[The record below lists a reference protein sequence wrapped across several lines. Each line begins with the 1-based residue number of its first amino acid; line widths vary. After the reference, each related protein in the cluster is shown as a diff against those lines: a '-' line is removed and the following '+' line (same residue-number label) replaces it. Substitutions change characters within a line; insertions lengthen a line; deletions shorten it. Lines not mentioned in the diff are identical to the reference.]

1 MVPDETESLSS
12 LWIVKFRAWIGVG
25 DELGLIV
32 GDSDVLPPSKM
43 VVGWKKYNSMSHLYD
58 KLLKQIKIWS
68 YLVKISVNTWCL
80 PSHSQISLCGQ
91 WKRISWHMV
100 QIQLFEIYIRFHTS

>member
-32 GDSDVLPPSKM
+32 GDSEVLPPSKM
-43 VVGWKKYNSMSHLYD
+43 VVGWKKN
-58 KLLKQIKIWS
+58 I
-68 YLVKISVNTWCL
+68 N
-80 PSHSQISLCGQ
+80 
-91 WKRISWHMV
+91 
-100 QIQLFEIYIRFHTS
+100 